1 MRQILHSVLPLKTG
15 QVPAESYTE
24 RMKLTQGRSHVS
36 KRLLS
41 DKCENTQ
48 QWYNHLVEKKT
59 ALFRVVLLI
68 SQPSLSG

>member
-1 MRQILHSVLPLKTG
+1 MQKRREKAWEILSCRHASSQQPGHYETDLTFCLATKVG

-24 RMKLTQGRSHVS
+24 HMERTQAKSHDS

-48 QWYNHLVEKKT
+48 Q
-59 ALFRVVLLI
+59 
-68 SQPSLSG
+68 